1 VAHGAIGG
9 KRAGNMIGHRASERC
24 GALPGCDVASV
35 TRGGAER
42 VIVADVARNARR
54 RRRRNMHSGQ
64 SKSRGAV
71 VESRG
76 GPAHGRMARR
86 TVPYR
91 K

>member
-1 VAHGAIGG
+1 MAHGAIGG
-9 KRAGNMIGHRASERC
+9 KRAGNMIGHRASERG
-24 GALPGCDVASV
+24 GALPGCEVASV

-54 RRRRNMHSGQ
+54 RRRRNMHSRQ
-64 SKSRGAV
+64 SKSCGAV

-76 GPAHGRMARR
+76 GPAHGRMACG
-86 TVPYR
+86 TISCR